1 MPPEKRPHLMMLAII
16 DASLVDRV
24 DPLQESGEQRARL
37 LLAVF
42 SWSQRWG
49 LGDTADRAPVPGHED
64 DAIAL
69 SFFTGGGGPG
79 AQVASLTPSHPRVS
93 RGS

>member
-1 MPPEKRPHLMMLAII
+1 MMLAII
-16 DASLVDRV
+16 DTSLVDRV

>member
-1 MPPEKRPHLMMLAII
+1 MMLAII
-16 DASLVDRV
+16 DTSLVDRV

-64 DAIAL
+64 DATAL